1 MNPDNK
7 DYWYNRA
14 YCYAQV
20 NAYDIAKRQLEYIL
34 KRWPNFTSAINLRQ
48 TILSTERLYK
58 RKKDD
63 KISSKSR

>member
-34 KRWPNFTSAINLRQ
+34 KRWPNFTSAINLADNTQYGAALQ
-48 TILSTERLYK
+48 TEER
-58 RKKDD
+58 R
-63 KISSKSR
+63 